1 MDLKQAKKYEETIS
15 RIQDELA
22 KQDIP
27 KPVFEKVI
35 NIIDEAE
42 LTHENRNTFLFVLLA
57 KSYNEGRIQGINEE
71 RERNDIIPLYENSP
85 ENSEEGF

>member
-1 MDLKQAKKYEETIS
+1 MDLKQVKKYEETNALIL
-15 RIQDELA
+15 DELA

-57 KSYNEGRIQGINEE
+57 KAYNEGRIQGINEE
-71 RERNDIIPLYENSP
+71 RERNDITPLYESLL
-85 ENSEEGF
+85 EDGEEGF